1 MPKNAFVIHIP
12 KPRARQLH
20 EVLLGAKGGRMRSP
34 KDYNRQNLK
43 RDLQRQLNDNS

>member
-1 MPKNAFVIHIP
+1 MSKNTLVIHIP
-12 KPRARQLH
+12 KPRAKQLH
-20 EVLLGAKGGRMRSP
+20 DVLLGAKGGRMRGP